1 MDDCKHNSVLGAFLT
16 DYVKLLWRIFWT
28 ASYHTKFWNTCNSYL
43 TQTATDTS
51 WCQIHIINTGIIT
64 FDQVN
69 ILFKFK
75 YSASLIS
82 NDFTRKLCNN
92 SHEFL
97 YILLDSL
104 HRKSHQ
110 QAFIFHYTLQ
120 NMQIWTNWSVF
131 SSHFYVPW
139 HNFSRIEIKVW
150 FFFFNLSSW
159 WLTHTF
165 FHLFPILFLYG
176 DKHFVFWRTELV
188 QIATLFSFCKL
199 QKLKKQAH
207 NFHLPVHLWSQLVL
221 SFRSI

>member
-150 FFFFNLSSW
+150 FFFFLI
-159 WLTHTF
+159 
-165 FHLFPILFLYG
+165 FHLDDSHILFFTY
-176 DKHFVFWRTELV
+176 F
-188 QIATLFSFCKL
+188 LFYSCMEINILFFEE
-199 QKLKKQAH
+199 Q
-207 NFHLPVHLWSQLVL
+207 N
-221 SFRSI
+221 